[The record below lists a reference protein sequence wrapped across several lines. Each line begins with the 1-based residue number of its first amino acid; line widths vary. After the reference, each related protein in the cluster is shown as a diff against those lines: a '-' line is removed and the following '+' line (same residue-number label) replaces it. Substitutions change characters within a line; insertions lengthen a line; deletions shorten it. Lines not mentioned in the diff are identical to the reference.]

1 MDVVVNGHSVF
12 VATGGV
18 AFDPA
23 LPVLVLVH
31 GAGMDHSAWA
41 QQSRALAHGGFAV
54 LAPDLPGHG
63 RSDGPALTR
72 VEDVADWLDALLAT
86 LAVERATVA
95 GHSLGGLVVL
105 DFAARYP
112 DRTARAVI
120 LGGAAAMPVH
130 EELLNAA
137 RDALPKAIAMIVGW
151 GFAQPLAPSPVPGLS
166 LTASAKVLLARS
178 QPGVLHADLAAC
190 ARYVGG
196 EVAAEVVGVP
206 VTLIH
211 GRADRMVPFKAAK
224 ALAARLRNPR
234 VVEIAGAGHM
244 VQLENPQAA
253 LAALLA
259 G

>member
-1 MDVVVNGHSVF
+1 MDVVVNGHAVF

-18 AFDPA
+18 TFDPA
-23 LPVLVLVH
+23 LPVLVLLH

-72 VEDVADWLDALLAT
+72 VEDIADWLDALLAA
-86 LAVERATVA
+86 LAVERAIVA
-95 GHSLGGLVVL
+95 GHSLGGLVAL

-112 DRTARAVI
+112 GRTVRAVL

-130 EELLNAA
+130 DDLLKAA
-137 RDALPKAIAMIVGW
+137 RDALPRAIAMIIGW

-166 LTASAKVLLARS
+166 LTASAKALLARS
-178 QPGVLHADLAAC
+178 NPGVLHADLSAC
-190 ARYVGG
+190 AGYAGG
-196 EVAAEVVGVP
+196 ETAAEAVNVP

-211 GRADRMVPFKAAK
+211 GSADRMVPLKAAK
-224 ALAARLRNPR
+224 ALAVKLNGAR

-244 VQLENPQAA
+244 VQLENPPAV
-253 LAALLA
+253 LAALRA
-259 G
+259 

>member
-1 MDVVVNGHSVF
+1 MDIVVNGHAVF

-18 AFDPA
+18 DFDPA
-23 LPVLVLVH
+23 LPVLVLLH

-63 RSDGPALTR
+63 RSAGPALTR
-72 VEDVADWLDALLAT
+72 VEDVADWLDALLAA
-86 LAVERATVA
+86 LAVERAIVA
-95 GHSLGGLVVL
+95 GHSLGGLVAL

-112 DRTARAVI
+112 ERTVRAVI

-130 EELLNAA
+130 DDLLKAA
-137 RDALPKAIAMIVGW
+137 RDALPRAIAMIIGW

-166 LTASAKVLLARS
+166 LTASGKALLARS
-178 QPGVLHADLAAC
+178 KPGVLHADLSAC
-190 ARYVGG
+190 AGYAGG
-196 EVAAEVVGVP
+196 EAAAEAVNVP

-211 GRADRMVPFKAAK
+211 GSADRMVPLKAAR
-224 ALAARLRNPR
+224 ALAAKLNGAR

-244 VQLENPQAA
+244 VQLENPPAV
-253 LAALLA
+253 LAALRA
-259 G
+259 